1 MKGLIELQGISVS
14 FRDTSALK
22 GVSLEV
28 PESGFMGI
36 VGPSGAGKTTL
47 LKVLAGAFAPSDGE
61 VIRRSGI
68 GIGYVPQV
76 DSIRWDFPVTALEV
90 LLMAS
95 RSERL
100 RIWGSRSDRA
110 RAIDLL
116 DQLGLAEATHRHI
129 RALSGGQQ
137 QRVFI
142 ARALMGDPGLLLL
155 DEPTSDVD
163 VATRHDILH
172 LLHDLNHSRSIAVV
186 ITTHDLNGIASHMHQ
201 LVCLNHTVIAAGPP
215 KEVMT
220 PQILEAT
227 YGAPMDVLSHG
238 GMPLAVEPAD
248 LEERFNTAHH
258 EH

>member
-1 MKGLIELQGISVS
+1 MINLIELKHVGIDFPGIS
-14 FRDTSALK
+14 ALE
-22 GVSLEV
+22 GVTLDV
-28 PESGFMGI
+28 PQAGFMGI

-47 LKVLAGAFAPSDGE
+47 LKVLAGALLPSAGE
-61 VIRRSGI
+61 VTRRPGV
-68 GIGYVPQV
+68 GVGYVPQV

-95 RSERL
+95 RSERF
-100 RIWGSRSDRA
+100 RMWGSRSDRD
-110 RAIDLL
+110 RATDLL
-116 DQLGLAEATHRHI
+116 EQLGLAEATHRHI

-142 ARALMGDPGLLLL
+142 ARALMGKPGLLLL
-155 DEPTSDVD
+155 DEPTSNVD

-172 LLHDLNHSRSIAVV
+172 LLHDLNHDRSIAVV
-186 ITTHDLNGIASHMHQ
+186 ITTHDLNGIAPHMHQ
-201 LVCLNHTVIAAGPP
+201 MVCLNRTVIAAGSP
-215 KEVMT
+215 EEMMT

-238 GMPLAVEPAD
+238 GMPVAVEHPDVDVPFPA
-248 LEERFNTAHH
+248 AHH

>member
-1 MKGLIELQGISVS
+1 MTSLIDLRAVSVE
-14 FRDTSALK
+14 FRGASALRE
-22 GVSLEV
+22 VSLEV

-47 LKVLAGAFAPSDGE
+47 LKVLAGALLPSAGE
-61 VIRRSGI
+61 VTRRSGTS
-68 GIGYVPQV
+68 IGYVPQV
-76 DSIRWDFPVTALEV
+76 DSIRWEFPVTALEV
-90 LLMAS
+90 LLMAA
-95 RSERL
+95 RPERF
-100 RIWGSRSDRA
+100 RIWGSRSERA
-110 RAIDLL
+110 RAVDLL
-116 DQLGLAEATHRHI
+116 EQLGLAEATYRHI

-142 ARALMGDPGLLLL
+142 ARALMGEPGILLL

-172 LLHDLNHSRSIAVV
+172 LLHDLNHDRSIAVV

-201 LVCLNHTVIAAGPP
+201 MVCLNRTVIASGPP
-215 KEVMT
+215 EEMMT

-238 GMPLAVEPAD
+238 GMPVAVERAEVD
-248 LEERFNTAHH
+248 ERFRTAHH